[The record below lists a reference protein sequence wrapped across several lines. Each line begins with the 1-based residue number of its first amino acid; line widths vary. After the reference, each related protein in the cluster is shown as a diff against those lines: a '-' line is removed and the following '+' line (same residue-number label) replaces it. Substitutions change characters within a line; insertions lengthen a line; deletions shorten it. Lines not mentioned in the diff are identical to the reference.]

1 MILHPVKSQ
10 HPWKPDGKIAILN
23 GYKCIKFHFSQRISP
38 HPLPAR
44 RQGVRGNTEGREEI
58 RMNSSFAL
66 LEGIGRGRVNRIV
79 MGKLKMDIDLLEGV
93 QELAKKE
100 GIQTGVI
107 LSGIGALRKATF
119 RNLKVLPSDLK
130 VEKHHRL
137 YLELEQ
143 PMEIVSLTGWMATK
157 EDGDLEVHAH
167 FSAST
172 VVEDKVVTLGGH
184 LIPGVITSVKV
195 VVVIGVIE
203 ETNIRAGL
211 DSRINQIDVKFSD

>member
-1 MILHPVKSQ
+1 
-10 HPWKPDGKIAILN
+10 
-23 GYKCIKFHFSQRISP
+23 
-38 HPLPAR
+38 
-44 RQGVRGNTEGREEI
+44 
-58 RMNSSFAL
+58 MNSSSAL
-66 LEGIGRGRVNRIV
+66 LEGVGRGRMDRIV
-79 MGKLKMDIDLLEGV
+79 IGKLKMDIDLLEGI
-93 QELAKKE
+93 QGLAKNE
-100 GIQTGVI
+100 GVRTGVI
-107 LSGIGALRKATF
+107 LSGVGALRKATF
-119 RNLKVLPSDLK
+119 RNLKILPPDLK

-143 PMEIVSLTGWMATK
+143 LMEIVSLTGWMATK

-172 VVEDKVVTLGGH
+172 VMEDKVVTLGGH

-211 DSRINQIDVKFSD
+211 DSRINQIDVKFFD